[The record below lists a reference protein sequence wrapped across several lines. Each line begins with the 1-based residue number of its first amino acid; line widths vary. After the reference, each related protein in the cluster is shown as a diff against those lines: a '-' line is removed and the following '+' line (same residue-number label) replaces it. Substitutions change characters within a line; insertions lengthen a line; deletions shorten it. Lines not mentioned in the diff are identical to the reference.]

1 MPKVGNKHYA
11 YTAAGIAK
19 AKKAAKKLGTK
30 LKMHTGGHI
39 GNLGFTT
46 VDNLKKNNN
55 GTKTAQ
61 MKTKGMDAFN
71 PLIKLADEE
80 RKKRLQESLQKEYM
94 EAVKSRRRR
103 G

>member
-19 AKKAAKKLGTK
+19 AKNAAKKLGTK
-30 LKMHTGGHI
+30 LKMHTGG
-39 GNLGFTT
+39 LGFTT
-46 VDNLKKNNN
+46 TDNLKKKKVK

-61 MKTKGMDAFN
+61 LKTKGMDALN
-71 PLIKLADEE
+71 PVIKLADEQ
-80 RKKRLQESLQKEYM
+80 RRKRLMQSLQTEY
-94 EAVKSRRRR
+94 EKSAKSKRGRR